1 MEKVFNKV
9 VECGKMWGI
18 CNIFT
23 PIKKRKVINLIGTYE
38 CKSDAKGRIMLPS
51 ALKKQLAPVIQDGF
65 VIKRSVFNNC
75 LEMYPMKEWN
85 VMAAQVNQLNRFIKK
100 NIDFIRSY
108 MSGLKVVEAD
118 GNGRI
123 LVPKNLIVFAGID
136 KEIVLTASVN
146 VIEIWDKKQYE
157 ETIKTTLKD
166 FGNLAEEVMG
176 DQPKA
181 KGEDEV
187 S

>member
-1 MEKVFNKV
+1 M
-9 VECGKMWGI
+9 
-18 CNIFT
+18 
-23 PIKKRKVINLIGTYE
+23 INLIGTYE

-51 ALKKQLAPVIQDGF
+51 ALKKQLSSVMQDGF

-75 LEMYPMKEWN
+75 LEMYPMKGWDT
-85 VMAAQVNQLNRFIKK
+85 MAAQVNQLNRLIKK

-123 LVPKNLIVFAGID
+123 LIPKNLIVFAGID

-146 VIEIWDKKQYE
+146 VIEIWDKLQYE
-157 ETIKTTLKD
+157 ETIKSTLKD
-166 FGNLAEEVMG
+166 FGKLAEEVMG
-176 DQPKA
+176 NQPKE
-181 KGEDEV
+181 KGEDGV

>member
-1 MEKVFNKV
+1 M
-9 VECGKMWGI
+9 
-18 CNIFT
+18 
-23 PIKKRKVINLIGTYE
+23 INLIGTYE
-38 CKSDAKGRIMLPS
+38 CKSDVKGRIMLPS
-51 ALKKQLAPVIQDGF
+51 ALKKQLAAVMQDGF

-85 VMAAQVNQLNRFIKK
+85 IMAAQVNQLNRFIKK

-108 MSGLKVVEAD
+108 MSGLKVVAVD

-123 LVPKNLIVFAGID
+123 LVPKNLIVFAGIG

-146 VIEIWDKKQYE
+146 VIEIWDKEQYE
-157 ETIKTTLKD
+157 ETVKATLKD
-166 FGNLAEEVMG
+166 FGDLAEEVMG
-176 DQPKA
+176 NQPKA
-181 KGEDEV
+181 NDEDGV

>member
-1 MEKVFNKV
+1 M
-9 VECGKMWGI
+9 
-18 CNIFT
+18 
-23 PIKKRKVINLIGTYE
+23 INLIGTYE

-51 ALKKQLAPVIQDGF
+51 ALKKQLSPVMQDGF

-85 VMAAQVNQLNRFIKK
+85 TMAAQVNQLNRFIKK

-108 MSGLKVVEAD
+108 MSGLKIVEAD

-123 LVPKNLIVFAGID
+123 LIPKNLIVFAGID

-157 ETIKTTLKD
+157 DTIKSTLKD
-166 FGNLAEEVMG
+166 FGKLAEEVMG
-176 DQPKA
+176 NQSHVKR
-181 KGEDEV
+181 EDDV

>member
-1 MEKVFNKV
+1 M
-9 VECGKMWGI
+9 
-18 CNIFT
+18 
-23 PIKKRKVINLIGTYE
+23 INLIGTYE

-51 ALKKQLAPVIQDGF
+51 ALKKQLASVMQDGF

-85 VMAAQVNQLNRFIKK
+85 TISTQVNQLNRFIKK
-100 NIDFIRSY
+100 NIDFIRSF

-123 LVPKNLIVFAGID
+123 LVPKNLIVFAGIN

-146 VIEIWDKKQYE
+146 VIEIWDKQQYE
-157 ETIKTTLKD
+157 DTIKLTLKD
-166 FGNLAEEVMG
+166 FGKLTEEVMG
-176 DQPKA
+176 NQPNIKA
-181 KGEDEV
+181 EDDI

>member
-1 MEKVFNKV
+1 M
-9 VECGKMWGI
+9 
-18 CNIFT
+18 
-23 PIKKRKVINLIGTYE
+23 INLIGTYE

-51 ALKKQLAPVIQDGF
+51 ALKKQLAPIMQDGF

-85 VMAAQVNQLNRFIKK
+85 VMAAHVNKLNRFIKK

-123 LVPKNLIVFAGID
+123 LIPKNLIVFAGID

-157 ETIKTTLKD
+157 EAIKETLKD
-166 FGNLAEEVMG
+166 FGKLAEEVMG
-176 DQPKA
+176 NQSNSENTD
-181 KGEDEV
+181 GV

>member
-1 MEKVFNKV
+1 M
-9 VECGKMWGI
+9 
-18 CNIFT
+18 
-23 PIKKRKVINLIGTYE
+23 INLIGTYE

-51 ALKKQLAPVIQDGF
+51 ALKKQLSPVMQDGF

-85 VMAAQVNQLNRFIKK
+85 TMAAQVNQLNRFIKK

-108 MSGLKVVEAD
+108 MSGLKIVEAD

-123 LVPKNLIVFAGID
+123 LIPKNLIVFAGID

-146 VIEIWDKKQYE
+146 VIEIWDKQQYE
-157 ETIKTTLKD
+157 DTIKSTLKD
-166 FGNLAEEVMG
+166 FGKLAEEVMG
-176 DQPKA
+176 NQSHVKRD
-181 KGEDEV
+181 DV

>member
-1 MEKVFNKV
+1 MVK
-9 VECGKMWGI
+9 CGAFI
-18 CNIFT
+18 IYLH
-23 PIKKRKVINLIGTYE
+23 PLKKKLINLIGTYE

-51 ALKKQLAPVIQDGF
+51 ALKKQLSSVMQDGF

-75 LEMYPMKEWN
+75 LEIYPMKEWDT
-85 VMAAQVNQLNRFIKK
+85 MAAQVNQLNRFIKK

-123 LVPKNLIVFAGID
+123 LIPKSLIVFAGID

-146 VIEIWDKKQYE
+146 VIEIWDKLQYE
-157 ETIKTTLKD
+157 ETIKSTLKD
-166 FGNLAEEVMG
+166 FGKLAEEVMG
-176 DQPKA
+176 NQPKE
-181 KGEDEV
+181 KGADGV

>member
-1 MEKVFNKV
+1 M
-9 VECGKMWGI
+9 
-18 CNIFT
+18 
-23 PIKKRKVINLIGTYE
+23 INLIGTYE

-51 ALKKQLAPVIQDGF
+51 ALKKQLSPVMQDGF

-85 VMAAQVNQLNRFIKK
+85 TMAAQVNQLNRFIKK

-108 MSGLKVVEAD
+108 MSGLKIVEAD

-123 LVPKNLIVFAGID
+123 LIPKNLIVFAGID

-146 VIEIWDKKQYE
+146 VIEIWDKQQYE
-157 ETIKTTLKD
+157 DTIKSTLKD
-166 FGNLAEEVMG
+166 FGKLAEEVMWN
-176 DQPKA
+176 QSHVKR
-181 KGEDEV
+181 EDDV

>member
-1 MEKVFNKV
+1 M
-9 VECGKMWGI
+9 
-18 CNIFT
+18 T
-23 PIKKRKVINLIGTYE
+23 NLIGTYE

-51 ALKKQLAPVIQDGF
+51 ALKKQLSPVMQDGF

-85 VMAAQVNQLNRFIKK
+85 TMAAQVNQLNRFIKK

-108 MSGLKVVEAD
+108 MSGLKIVEAD

-123 LVPKNLIVFAGID
+123 LIPKNLIVFAGID

-146 VIEIWDKKQYE
+146 VIEIWDKQQYE
-157 ETIKTTLKD
+157 DTIKSTLKD
-166 FGNLAEEVMG
+166 FGKLAEEVMG
-176 DQPKA
+176 NQSHVKR
-181 KGEDEV
+181 EDDV

>member
-1 MEKVFNKV
+1 M
-9 VECGKMWGI
+9 
-18 CNIFT
+18 
-23 PIKKRKVINLIGTYE
+23 INLIGTYE

-51 ALKKQLAPVIQDGF
+51 ALKKQLSSVMQDGF

-75 LEMYPMKEWN
+75 LEMYPMKEWDT
-85 VMAAQVNQLNRFIKK
+85 MAAQVNQLNRFIKK

-123 LVPKNLIVFAGID
+123 LIPKSLIVFAGID

-146 VIEIWDKKQYE
+146 VIEIWDKLQYE
-157 ETIKTTLKD
+157 ETIKSTLKD
-166 FGNLAEEVMG
+166 FGKLAEEVMG
-176 DQPKA
+176 NQPKE
-181 KGEDEV
+181 KGADGV

>member
-1 MEKVFNKV
+1 
-9 VECGKMWGI
+9 
-18 CNIFT
+18 
-23 PIKKRKVINLIGTYE
+23 VINLIGTYE

-51 ALKKQLAPVIQDGF
+51 ALKKQLSPVMQDGF

-75 LEMYPMKEWN
+75 LEMYSMKEWN
-85 VMAAQVNQLNRFIKK
+85 TIAAQVNQLNRFIRK

-108 MSGLKVVEAD
+108 MSGLKIVEAD

-123 LVPKNLIVFAGID
+123 LIPKNLIVFAGID

-146 VIEIWDKKQYE
+146 VIEIWDKQQYE
-157 ETIKTTLKD
+157 DTIKSTLKD
-166 FGNLAEEVMG
+166 FGKLAEEVMG
-176 DQPKA
+176 NQSHVKR
-181 KGEDEV
+181 EDDV

>member
-1 MEKVFNKV
+1 MVKCGVF
-9 VECGKMWGI
+9 I
-18 CNIFT
+18 IYLH
-23 PIKKRKVINLIGTYE
+23 PLKKKLINLIGTYE

-51 ALKKQLAPVIQDGF
+51 ALKKQLSSVMQDGF

-75 LEMYPMKEWN
+75 LEMYPMKEWDT
-85 VMAAQVNQLNRFIKK
+85 MAAQVNQLNRFIKK

-123 LVPKNLIVFAGID
+123 LIPKNLIVFAGID

-146 VIEIWDKKQYE
+146 VIEIWDKLQYE
-157 ETIKTTLKD
+157 ETIKSTLKD
-166 FGNLAEEVMG
+166 FGKLAEEVMG
-176 DQPKA
+176 NQPKE
-181 KGEDEV
+181 KGEDGV

>member
-1 MEKVFNKV
+1 MVK
-9 VECGKMWGI
+9 CGAFI
-18 CNIFT
+18 IYLH
-23 PIKKRKVINLIGTYE
+23 PLKKKLINLIGTYE

-51 ALKKQLAPVIQDGF
+51 ALKKQLSSVMQDGF

-75 LEMYPMKEWN
+75 LEMYPMKEWDT
-85 VMAAQVNQLNRFIKK
+85 MAAQVNQLNRFIKK

-123 LVPKNLIVFAGID
+123 LIPKSLIVFAGID

-146 VIEIWDKKQYE
+146 VIEIWDKLQYE
-157 ETIKTTLKD
+157 ETIKSTLKD
-166 FGNLAEEVMG
+166 FGKLAEEVMG
-176 DQPKA
+176 NQPKE
-181 KGEDEV
+181 KGADGV

>member
-1 MEKVFNKV
+1 MVK
-9 VECGKMWGI
+9 CGAFI
-18 CNIFT
+18 IYLH
-23 PIKKRKVINLIGTYE
+23 PLKKKLINLIGTYE
-38 CKSDAKGRIMLPS
+38 CKPDAKGRIMLPS
-51 ALKKQLAPVIQDGF
+51 ALKKQLSSVMQDGF

-75 LEMYPMKEWN
+75 LEMYPMKEWDT
-85 VMAAQVNQLNRFIKK
+85 MAAQVNQLNRFIKK

-123 LVPKNLIVFAGID
+123 LIPKNLIVFAGID

-146 VIEIWDKKQYE
+146 VIEIWDKLQYE
-157 ETIKTTLKD
+157 ETIKSTLKD
-166 FGNLAEEVMG
+166 FGKLAEEVMG
-176 DQPKA
+176 NQPKE
-181 KGEDEV
+181 KGEDGV

>member
-1 MEKVFNKV
+1 VVKCGVF
-9 VECGKMWGI
+9 I
-18 CNIFT
+18 IYLH
-23 PIKKRKVINLIGTYE
+23 PLKRKVTNLIGTYE

-51 ALKKQLAPVIQDGF
+51 ALKKQLSLVMQDGF

-85 VMAAQVNQLNRFIKK
+85 TMAAQVNQLNRFIKK

-108 MSGLKVVEAD
+108 MSGLKIVEAD

-123 LVPKNLIVFAGID
+123 LIPKNLIVFAEID

-146 VIEIWDKKQYE
+146 VIEIWDKQQYE
-157 ETIKTTLKD
+157 DTIKSTLKD
-166 FGNLAEEVMG
+166 FGKLAEEVMG
-176 DQPKA
+176 NQSHVKR
-181 KGEDEV
+181 EDDV

>member
-1 MEKVFNKV
+1 VVKCGVF
-9 VECGKMWGI
+9 I
-18 CNIFT
+18 IYLH
-23 PIKKRKVINLIGTYE
+23 PLKRKVTNLIGTYE

-51 ALKKQLAPVIQDGF
+51 ALKKQLSPVMQDGF

-85 VMAAQVNQLNRFIKK
+85 TMAAQVNQLNRFIKK

-108 MSGLKVVEAD
+108 MSGLKIVEAD

-123 LVPKNLIVFAGID
+123 LIPKNLIVFAEID

-146 VIEIWDKKQYE
+146 VIEIWDKQQYE
-157 ETIKTTLKD
+157 DTIKSTLKD
-166 FGNLAEEVMG
+166 FGKLAEEVMG
-176 DQPKA
+176 NQSHVKR
-181 KGEDEV
+181 EDDV

>member
-1 MEKVFNKV
+1 M
-9 VECGKMWGI
+9 
-18 CNIFT
+18 
-23 PIKKRKVINLIGTYE
+23 INLIGTYE

-51 ALKKQLAPVIQDGF
+51 ALKKQLSSVMQDGF

-75 LEMYPMKEWN
+75 LEMYSMKEWDT
-85 VMAAQVNQLNRFIKK
+85 MAAQVNQLNRFIKK

-123 LVPKNLIVFAGID
+123 LIPKNLIVFAGID

-146 VIEIWDKKQYE
+146 VIEIWDKQQYE
-157 ETIKTTLKD
+157 DTIKSTLKD
-166 FGNLAEEVMG
+166 FGKLAEEVMG
-176 DQPKA
+176 NQSHVKR
-181 KGEDEV
+181 EDDV

>member
-1 MEKVFNKV
+1 M
-9 VECGKMWGI
+9 
-18 CNIFT
+18 
-23 PIKKRKVINLIGTYE
+23 INLIGTYE

-51 ALKKQLAPVIQDGF
+51 ALKKQLSPVMQDGF

-85 VMAAQVNQLNRFIKK
+85 TMAAQVNQLNRFIKK

-108 MSGLKVVEAD
+108 MSGLKIVEAD

-123 LVPKNLIVFAGID
+123 LIPKNLIVFAGID

-146 VIEIWDKKQYE
+146 VIEIWDKQQYE
-157 ETIKTTLKD
+157 DTIKSTLKD
-166 FGNLAEEVMG
+166 FGKLAEEVMG
-176 DQPKA
+176 NQSHVKRKD
-181 KGEDEV
+181 DI

>member
-1 MEKVFNKV
+1 M
-9 VECGKMWGI
+9 
-18 CNIFT
+18 
-23 PIKKRKVINLIGTYE
+23 INLIGTYE

-51 ALKKQLAPVIQDGF
+51 ALKKQLSPVMQDGF

-85 VMAAQVNQLNRFIKK
+85 TMAAQVNQLNRFIKK

-108 MSGLKVVEAD
+108 MSGLKIVEAD

-123 LVPKNLIVFAGID
+123 LIPKNLIVFAGID

-146 VIEIWDKKQYE
+146 VIEIWDKQQYE
-157 ETIKTTLKD
+157 DTIKSTLKD
-166 FGNLAEEVMG
+166 FGKLAEEVMG
-176 DQPKA
+176 NQSHVNR
-181 KGEDEV
+181 EDDV

>member
-1 MEKVFNKV
+1 M
-9 VECGKMWGI
+9 
-18 CNIFT
+18 
-23 PIKKRKVINLIGTYE
+23 INLIGTYE

-51 ALKKQLAPVIQDGF
+51 ALKKQLSPVMQDGF

-75 LEMYPMKEWN
+75 LERYPMKEWN
-85 VMAAQVNQLNRFIKK
+85 TMAAQVNQLNRFIKK

-108 MSGLKVVEAD
+108 MSGLKIVEAD

-123 LVPKNLIVFAGID
+123 LIPKNLIVFAGID

-146 VIEIWDKKQYE
+146 VIEIWDKQQYE
-157 ETIKTTLKD
+157 DTIKSTLKD
-166 FGNLAEEVMG
+166 FGKLAEEVMG
-176 DQPKA
+176 NQSHVKR
-181 KGEDEV
+181 EDDV

>member
-1 MEKVFNKV
+1 MVKCGVF
-9 VECGKMWGI
+9 I
-18 CNIFT
+18 IYLHPF
-23 PIKKRKVINLIGTYE
+23 KKKLINLIGTYE

-51 ALKKQLAPVIQDGF
+51 ALKKQLSSVMQDGF

-75 LEMYPMKEWN
+75 LEMYPMKEWDT
-85 VMAAQVNQLNRFIKK
+85 MAAQVNQLNRFIKK

-123 LVPKNLIVFAGID
+123 LIPKNLIVFAGID

-146 VIEIWDKKQYE
+146 VIEIWDKEQYE
-157 ETIKTTLKD
+157 EIIKSTLKD
-166 FGNLAEEVMG
+166 FGKLSEELLGNQQNSDDGV
-176 DQPKA
+176 
-181 KGEDEV
+181 
-187 S
+187 

>member
-1 MEKVFNKV
+1 MVK
-9 VECGKMWGI
+9 CGAFI
-18 CNIFT
+18 IYLH
-23 PIKKRKVINLIGTYE
+23 PLKKKLINLIGTYE

-51 ALKKQLAPVIQDGF
+51 ALKKQLSSVMQDGF

-75 LEMYPMKEWN
+75 LEMYPMKEWDT
-85 VMAAQVNQLNRFIKK
+85 MAAQVNQLNRFIKK

-123 LVPKNLIVFAGID
+123 LIPKNLIVFAGID

-146 VIEIWDKKQYE
+146 VIEIWDKLQYE
-157 ETIKTTLKD
+157 ETIKSTLKD
-166 FGNLAEEVMG
+166 FGKLAEEVMG
-176 DQPKA
+176 NQPKEKDA
-181 KGEDEV
+181 DGV

>member
-1 MEKVFNKV
+1 MVK
-9 VECGKMWGI
+9 CGAFI
-18 CNIFT
+18 IYLH
-23 PIKKRKVINLIGTYE
+23 PLKKKLINLIGTYE

-51 ALKKQLAPVIQDGF
+51 ALKKQLSSVMQDGF

-75 LEMYPMKEWN
+75 LEIYPMKEWDT
-85 VMAAQVNQLNRFIKK
+85 MAAQVNQLNRFIKK

-123 LVPKNLIVFAGID
+123 LIPKNLIVFAGID

-146 VIEIWDKKQYE
+146 VIEIWDKLQYE
-157 ETIKTTLKD
+157 ETIKSTLKD
-166 FGNLAEEVMG
+166 FGKLAEEVMG
-176 DQPKA
+176 NQPKE
-181 KGEDEV
+181 KGADGV